1 MSSFVH
7 YARHANL
14 YDAALLATLV
24 LVAIRAISLI

>member
-1 MSSFVH
+1 MSSLVH

-14 YDAALLATLV
+14 YDVALLATLV